1 MKKFHENWVE
11 FERVISG
18 ILLLLVTIGGLVQV
32 MARYVLGGSIRWG
45 DDFILFCMVWFV
57 FIGSSVAVVE
67 KKHIIVSVLVDAF
80 PKKIAKVLTIAAQV
94 AWCALVAL
102 TMYIT
107 CMHAIDTAQKG
118 SVAINSG
125 FPYWIALISMPIGMA
140 LMLVKVVL
148 LIVKTIQGERDTL
161 TDEEIIKE
169 EMEK

>member
-1 MKKFHENWVE
+1 MKKFHEKWVE

-18 ILLLLVTIGGLVQV
+18 VLLLLVTLGGVVQV
-32 MARYVLGGSIRWG
+32 LARYVFTGSIRWG
-45 DDFILFCMVWFV
+45 DDFILFSMVWFV

-80 PKKIAKVLTIAAQV
+80 PKKIAKVLTVAAQV
-94 AWCALVAL
+94 AWFALAAL

-107 CMHAIDTAQKG
+107 AMHTIDTARKG

-125 FPYWIALISMPIGMA
+125 FPYWIAQVIMPIGLL
-140 LMLVKVVL
+140 LMLVKIVI